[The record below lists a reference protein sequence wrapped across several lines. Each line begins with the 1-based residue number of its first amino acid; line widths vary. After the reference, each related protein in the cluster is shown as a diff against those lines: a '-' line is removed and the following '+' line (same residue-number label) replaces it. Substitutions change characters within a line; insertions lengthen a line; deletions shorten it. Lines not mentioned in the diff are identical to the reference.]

1 MHSADLATTIEDL
14 PGGGCLVSLAI
25 NSVVDFEDTALFVLR
40 EGRDMLNNPTDPIF
54 ETVATPCLLAE
65 YPAGAAEWP
74 GGFLRVAQVS
84 VKLDNRTEVTAFLGK
99 ITDRLTSLGKY
110 MDVIT
115 DENRLQAETVTVLNH
130 PVTFQ
135 WTATSIPFKR
145 MVITLQAGDEQLV
158 MRDGGLMG
166 ALFVDVC
173 PFQDVS
179 PWGTVPWTDECWRA
193 NEVTL
198 TTYAS
203 CVDLIKQAVVTR
215 LGA

>member
-65 YPAGAAEWP
+65 YPTGAAEWP

-84 VKLDNRTEVTAFLGK
+84 VKLPNRTEVTAFLDK
-99 ITDRLTSLGKY
+99 VTDRLTSLGKY

-115 DENRLQAETVTVLNH
+115 DENRLQEETVTVLGH
-130 PVTFQ
+130 PVTFR

-145 MVITLQAGDEQLV
+145 MVISLQAGDEQLV

-179 PWGTVPWTDECWRA
+179 PWGTVPWTDECWRV
-193 NEVTL
+193 NEVAL

>member
-25 NSVVDFEDTALFVLR
+25 NNVVDFEDTALFVLR

-65 YPAGAAEWP
+65 YPTGAAEWP

-84 VKLDNRTEVTAFLGK
+84 VKLPNRTEVTAFLDK
-99 ITDRLTSLGKY
+99 VTDRLTSLGKY

-115 DENRLQAETVTVLNH
+115 DENRLQEETVTVLGH
-130 PVTFQ
+130 PVTFR

-145 MVITLQAGDEQLV
+145 MVISLQAGDEQLV

-179 PWGTVPWTDECWRA
+179 LWGTVPWTDECWRV
-193 NEVTL
+193 NEVAL